1 MIEFIIGNRMQVV
14 FALAAV
20 AAALLIWRS
29 LHVMH
34 KAKDIDFDLRDLL
47 MENGKV
53 SKAACVMMGA
63 FAATTWQFI
72 YYTLNG
78 KMTEGYL
85 GIYVAAWI
93 APVVARLVSNNGAS
107 QQTTVTATTETTTTL
122 KAPGRKR

>member
-1 MIEFIIGNRMQVV
+1 MIDFLVGHRMSVI
-14 FALAAV
+14 FAFAAAV
-20 AAALLIWRS
+20 VALMIWRS
-29 LHVMH
+29 LSNMH
-34 KAKDIDFDLRDLL
+34 KNRDVDFDLRDLL

-93 APVVARLVSNNGAS
+93 APVVARLVSNNGG
-107 QQTTVTATTETTTTL
+107 QPTTVTATTETTTTI
-122 KAPGRKR
+122 KTPARKR